1 MKMEVSLEN
10 TGGLGRR
17 MKVQVPAARV
27 DDEVT
32 SRLESMTRTVRLDG
46 FRPGKVP
53 MRVVQQKFGHQVRAE
68 VIQQVLNSTLQ
79 EALAQESIRPAGEP
93 SIEPI
98 DSPPGEPFEYVATF
112 EVFPELTGPINYS
125 FKVERPV
132 VDINEND
139 INEMLENL
147 RKQRATWTAVD
158 RAAKPGDQVTIDF
171 EGSID
176 GGPFAGN
183 KAESMPLVL
192 GSNSMIPGFEE
203 QLSGVSAG
211 DEKSIELTFPDD
223 YPGSEVAGKS
233 ATFRVRVHQVSE
245 MELPELN
252 DDFARAFGISE
263 GGMEALRTEITGN
276 MQRELKGLISSSLK
290 SQVFSG
296 LLEKNPVEVPRQL
309 IETESLELRSR
320 KGSAAGDTTA
330 LQAEAERR
338 VKLGVIVSEI
348 VKQNQIQLDPER
360 VREVV
365 DNIAASYE
373 KPEEVVQWY
382 YGNQEMLSGVQSAVI
397 EDQAVEWIM
406 EHGGVEI
413 SDNEMS
419 FSDLVEKAKQSQG

>member
-1 MKMEVSLEN
+1 MEVSLEN

-17 MKVQVPAARV
+17 LKVQVPAARV

-79 EALAQESIRPAGEP
+79 EALARESIRPAGEP

-98 DSPPGEPFEYVATF
+98 ESKPGEPFEYVATF
-112 EVFPELTGPINYS
+112 EIFPELTAPINYS
-125 FKVERPV
+125 FKVDRPV
-132 VDINEND
+132 VDINESD

-147 RKQRATWTAVD
+147 RKQRATWTAVE
-158 RAAKPGDQVTIDF
+158 RAAQSGDQVSIDF

-176 GGPFAGN
+176 GEPFAGN
-183 KAESMPLVL
+183 KAEDMPLVL

-211 DEKSIELTFPDD
+211 DEKSIELTFPEN
-223 YPGSEVAGKS
+223 YPGTAVAGKT
-233 ATFRVRVHQVSE
+233 AIFKVKVHQVSE

-252 DDFARAFGISE
+252 DDFARAFGIGE
-263 GGMEALRTEITGN
+263 GGMDALKTEITGN

-290 SQVFSG
+290 SQVFAG
-296 LLEKNPVEVPRQL
+296 LLENNPVEVPQQL
-309 IETESLELRSR
+309 IETESLELRGR
-320 KGSAAGDTTA
+320 KGSAAGDTAA

-406 EHGGVEI
+406 EHGGVDI
-413 SDNEMS
+413 SDNVMS

>member
-1 MKMEVSLEN
+1 MEVSLEN

-17 MKVQVPAARV
+17 LKVQVPAARV

-32 SRLESMTRTVRLDG
+32 SRLQSMTRTVRLDG

-68 VIQQVLNSTLQ
+68 VLQQVLNSTLQ

-93 SIEPI
+93 RIEPI
-98 DSPPGEPFEYVATF
+98 DSQPGEPFEYVATF
-112 EVFPELTGPINYS
+112 EVFPELTGPINYG
-125 FKVERPV
+125 FKVDRPV
-132 VDINEND
+132 VDIKESD
-139 INEMLENL
+139 ITEMLENL
-147 RKQRATWTAVD
+147 RKQRATWTAVE
-158 RAAKPGDQVTIDF
+158 RAAQPGDQVTIDF

-176 GGPFAGN
+176 GEPFAGN
-183 KAESMPLVL
+183 KAENMPLVL

-203 QLSGVSAG
+203 QLNGVSAG
-211 DEKSIELTFPDD
+211 DEKSIELTFPED
-223 YPGSEVAGKS
+223 YPATGIAGKT
-233 ATFRVRVHQVSE
+233 AIFKVRIHQVSA

-263 GGMEALRTEITGN
+263 GGMDALISEITGN
-276 MQRELKGLISSSLK
+276 MQRELKGLIASSLK
-290 SQVFSG
+290 SQVFAG
-296 LLEKNPVEVPRQL
+296 LLENNPVEVPQQL
-309 IETESLELRSR
+309 IETESLELRGR
-320 KGSAAGDTTA
+320 KGSAAGDAAA

-397 EDQAVEWIM
+397 EDQAVEWII
-406 EHGGVEI
+406 EHGGVDV

>member
-1 MKMEVSLEN
+1 MEVSLEN

-17 MKVQVPAARV
+17 LKVQVPAERV

-53 MRVVQQKFGHQVRAE
+53 LRVVQQKFGNQVRAE

-98 DSPPGEPFEYVATF
+98 DSKPGEPFEYVASF
-112 EVFPELTGPINYS
+112 EVFPELAGPVNYG
-125 FKVERPV
+125 FRVDRPV
-132 VDINEND
+132 VEIKESDVS
-139 INEMLENL
+139 EMLENL
-147 RKQRATWTAVD
+147 RKQRATWSAVE
-158 RAAKPGDQVTIDF
+158 RAAAPGDQVTIDF
-171 EGSID
+171 EGSIN
-176 GGPFAGN
+176 GESFAGN
-183 KAESMPLVL
+183 KAEKMPLVL

-203 QLSGVSAG
+203 QLTGVSAG
-211 DEKSIELTFPDD
+211 DEKSVDLTFPDN
-223 YPGSEVAGKS
+223 YPGSEVAGKA
-233 ATFRVRVHQVSE
+233 ATFRVKVHQVAA

-263 GGMEALRTEITGN
+263 GGMDALRSEITGN

-296 LLEKNPVEVPRQL
+296 LLQANPVEVPRQL
-309 IETESLELRSR
+309 VEGEIKELRGR
-320 KGSAAGDTTA
+320 QGNAGAETSA

-338 VKLGVIVSEI
+338 VKLGVIVSEV

-382 YGNQEMLSGVQSAVI
+382 YGNQEMLSGVQSSVI

-406 EHGGVEI
+406 EHGGVDI
-413 SDNEMS
+413 TDNVMS
-419 FSDLVEKAKQSQG
+419 FSDLVEQAKQSQG

>member
-1 MKMEVSLEN
+1 MEVSLEN

-17 MKVQVPAARV
+17 LKVQVPAARV

-93 SIEPI
+93 RIEPI
-98 DSPPGEPFEYVATF
+98 DSQPGEPFEYVATF
-112 EVFPELTGPINYS
+112 EVFPELTGPINYG
-125 FKVERPV
+125 FRVDRPV
-132 VDINEND
+132 VDIKESD

-147 RKQRATWTAVD
+147 RKQRATWIAVE
-158 RAAKPGDQVTIDF
+158 RAAQSGDQVTIDF

-176 GGPFAGN
+176 GEPFAGN
-183 KAESMPLVL
+183 KAENMPLVL

-203 QLSGVSAG
+203 QLNGVSAG
-211 DEKSIELTFPDD
+211 DEKSIELTFPED
-223 YPGSEVAGKS
+223 YPGTGIAGKT
-233 ATFRVRVHQVSE
+233 AIFKVRIHQVSA
-245 MELPELN
+245 MQLPELN

-263 GGMEALRTEITGN
+263 GGMDALITEITGN
-276 MQRELKGLISSSLK
+276 MQRELKGLIASSLK
-290 SQVFSG
+290 SQVFAG
-296 LLEKNPVEVPRQL
+296 LLENNPVEVPQQL
-309 IETESLELRSR
+309 IETESLELRGR
-320 KGSAAGDTTA
+320 KGSAAGDAAA

-397 EDQAVEWIM
+397 EDQAVEWII
-406 EHGGVEI
+406 EHGGVDV

>member
-1 MKMEVSLEN
+1 MEVSLEN

-17 MKVQVPAARV
+17 LKVQVPAARV

-53 MRVVQQKFGHQVRAE
+53 LRVVKQKFGQQVRAE

-79 EALAQESIRPAGEP
+79 EALAQENVRPAGDP

-98 DSPPGEPFEYVATF
+98 DSQPGEPFEYVATF
-112 EVFPELTGPINYS
+112 EVFPEMSGPVNYG
-125 FKVERPV
+125 FKVDRPV
-132 VDINEND
+132 VNIQESD

-147 RKQRATWTAVD
+147 RKQRATWTAVE
-158 RAAKPGDQVTIDF
+158 RAAQPGDQVSIDF

-176 GGPFAGN
+176 GEPFAGN
-183 KAESMPLVL
+183 KAENMPLVL
-192 GSNSMIPGFEE
+192 GSNSMVPGFEE

-211 DEKSIELTFPDD
+211 DEKSIELTFPGN
-223 YPGSEVAGKS
+223 YPGTEVAGKT
-233 ATFRVRVHQVSE
+233 ATFKVKVHTVSE

-252 DDFARAFGISE
+252 DDFARAFGINE
-263 GGMEALRTEITGN
+263 GGMDALKTEITGN

-290 SQVFSG
+290 SQVFAG
-296 LLEKNPVEVPRQL
+296 LLENNPVEVPQQL
-309 IETESLELRSR
+309 VETESLELRGR
-320 KGSAAGDTTA
+320 KGSAAGDAGA
-330 LQAEAERR
+330 LRAEAERR

-365 DNIAASYE
+365 DSIAASYE

-406 EHGGVEI
+406 EHGGVDVT
-413 SDNEMS
+413 DNQMS
-419 FSDLVEKAKQSQG
+419 FSELVDKAKQSQG

>member
-1 MKMEVSLEN
+1 MEVSLEN

-17 MKVQVPAARV
+17 LKVQVPAARV

-46 FRPGKVP
+46 FRTGKVP
-53 MRVVQQKFGHQVRAE
+53 LRVVKQKFGHQVRAE

-79 EALAQESIRPAGEP
+79 EALAQENVRPAGDP

-98 DSPPGEPFEYVATF
+98 DSQPGEPFEYVATF
-112 EVFPELTGPINYS
+112 EVFPEMSGPVNYG
-125 FKVERPV
+125 FKVDRPV
-132 VDINEND
+132 VDIQESD

-147 RKQRATWTAVD
+147 RKQRATWTTVE
-158 RAAKPGDQVTIDF
+158 RAAQPGDQVSIDF

-176 GGPFAGN
+176 GEPFAGN
-183 KAESMPLVL
+183 KAENMPLVL
-192 GSNSMIPGFEE
+192 GSNSMVPGFEE
-203 QLSGVSAG
+203 QLNGVSAG
-211 DEKSIELTFPDD
+211 DEKSIELTFPGN
-223 YPGSEVAGKS
+223 YPGTEVAGKT
-233 ATFRVRVHQVSE
+233 ATFKVKVHAVSE

-252 DDFARAFGISE
+252 DDFARAFGIND
-263 GGMEALRTEITGN
+263 GGMDALKNEITGN

-290 SQVFSG
+290 SQVFAG
-296 LLEKNPVEVPRQL
+296 LLENNPVEVPQQL
-309 IETESLELRSR
+309 VETESLELRGR
-320 KGSAAGDTTA
+320 KGSAAGDAVA
-330 LQAEAERR
+330 LRAEAERR

-365 DNIAASYE
+365 DSIAASYE

-406 EHGGVEI
+406 EHGGVDVT
-413 SDNEMS
+413 DNQMS
-419 FSDLVEKAKQSQG
+419 FSELVDKAKQSQG

>member
-1 MKMEVSLEN
+1 MEVSLEN

-17 MKVQVPAARV
+17 LKVQVPAARV

-53 MRVVQQKFGHQVRAE
+53 LRVVQQKFGHQVRAE

-79 EALAQESIRPAGEP
+79 EALAQQSIRPAGEP

-98 DSPPGEPFEYVATF
+98 DSQPGEPFEYVATF
-112 EVFPELTGPINYS
+112 EVFPELTGPVNYA

-132 VDINEND
+132 VDIKESD
-139 INEMLENL
+139 IDEMLENL
-147 RKQRATWTAVD
+147 RKQRATWTAVE

-176 GGPFAGN
+176 GEPFAGN
-183 KAESMPLVL
+183 KADKMPLVL
-192 GSNSMIPGFEE
+192 GSNSMIQGFEE
-203 QLSGVSAG
+203 QLNGVTAG
-211 DEKSIELTFPDD
+211 DEKSIEVTFPEN
-223 YPGSEVAGKS
+223 YPGAGVAGKT
-233 ATFRVRVHQVSE
+233 ATFKVRVHQVSE

-263 GGMEALRTEITGN
+263 GGMEALKTEITGN

-296 LLEKNPVEVPRQL
+296 LLEHNPVEVPRQL
-309 IETESLELRSR
+309 IETESLELRGR
-320 KGSAAGDTTA
+320 KGSAAGDTSA

-406 EHGGVEI
+406 EHGGVDI
-413 SDNEMS
+413 SDNVMS
-419 FSDLVEKAKQSQG
+419 FGELVERAKQSQG

>member
-1 MKMEVSLEN
+1 MEVSLEN

-17 MKVQVPAARV
+17 LKVQVPAARV

-32 SRLESMTRTVRLDG
+32 SRLQSMTRTVRLDG

-68 VIQQVLNSTLQ
+68 VLQQVLNSTLQ

-93 SIEPI
+93 RIEPI
-98 DSPPGEPFEYVATF
+98 DSQPGEPFEYVATF
-112 EVFPELTGPINYS
+112 EVFPELTGPINYG
-125 FKVERPV
+125 FKVDRPV
-132 VDINEND
+132 VDIKESD
-139 INEMLENL
+139 ITEMLENL
-147 RKQRATWTAVD
+147 RKQRATWTAVE
-158 RAAKPGDQVTIDF
+158 RAAQPGDQVTIDF

-176 GGPFAGN
+176 GEPFAGN
-183 KAESMPLVL
+183 KAENMPLVL

-203 QLSGVSAG
+203 QLNGVSTG
-211 DEKSIELTFPDD
+211 DEKSIELTFPED
-223 YPGSEVAGKS
+223 YPATGIAGKT
-233 ATFRVRVHQVSE
+233 AIFKVRIHQVSA

-263 GGMEALRTEITGN
+263 GGMDALITEITGN
-276 MQRELKGLISSSLK
+276 MQRELKGLIASSLK
-290 SQVFSG
+290 SQVFAG
-296 LLEKNPVEVPRQL
+296 LLENNPVEVPQQL
-309 IETESLELRSR
+309 IETESLELRGR
-320 KGSAAGDTTA
+320 KGSAAGDAAA

-397 EDQAVEWIM
+397 EDQAVEWII
-406 EHGGVEI
+406 EHGGVDV

>member
-1 MKMEVSLEN
+1 MEVSLEN

-17 MKVQVPAARV
+17 MTVQVPAERV
-27 DDEVT
+27 DNEVT

-53 MRVVQQKFGHQVRAE
+53 LRVVQQKFGHQVRAE
-68 VIQQVLNSTLQ
+68 VIQQVIHSTMQ
-79 EALAQESIRPAGEP
+79 EALAQESLRPAGQP
-93 SIEPI
+93 SIEPV
-98 DSPPGEPFEYVATF
+98 DSKPGESFEYVVNF
-112 EVFPELTGPINYS
+112 EIFPELAGPVNYS

-132 VDINEND
+132 VDINESD
-139 INEMLENL
+139 ISEMLENL
-147 RKQRATWTAVD
+147 RKQRATWAAVD
-158 RAAKPGDQVTIDF
+158 RAAAAGDQILIDF
-171 EGSID
+171 EGSIN
-176 GGPFAGN
+176 GESFAGN
-183 KAESMPLVL
+183 KAEKMPLVL
-192 GSNSMIPGFEE
+192 GSNSMIAGFEE
-203 QLSGVSAG
+203 QLGGVSAG
-211 DEKSIELTFPDD
+211 DEKSIEVTFPDN
-223 YPGSEVAGKS
+223 YPGTAVAGKT
-233 ATFRVRVHQVSE
+233 ATFRVKVHQVAE

-252 DDFARAFGISE
+252 DEFARAFGIAE
-263 GGMEALRTEITGN
+263 GGLDALKAEITGN

-296 LLEKNPVEVPRQL
+296 LLEKNPVEVPKQL
-309 IETESLELRSR
+309 IENETLELRGR
-320 KGSAAGDTTA
+320 KDKSAGDASA

-348 VKQNQIQLDPER
+348 VKQNHIQLDPQR

-397 EDQAVEWIM
+397 EDQAVEWIV

-413 SDNEMS
+413 SDNVMS
-419 FSDLVEKAKQSQG
+419 FSDLVEQAKQSQG

>member
-1 MKMEVSLEN
+1 MEVSLEN

-17 MKVQVPAARV
+17 MTVQVPAERV
-27 DDEVT
+27 DNEVT

-53 MRVVQQKFGHQVRAE
+53 LRVVQQKFGHQVRAE
-68 VIQQVLNSTLQ
+68 VIQQVIHSTMQ
-79 EALAQESIRPAGEP
+79 EALAQESLRPAGQP
-93 SIEPI
+93 SIEPV
-98 DSPPGEPFEYVATF
+98 DSKPGESFEYVVNF
-112 EVFPELTGPINYS
+112 EIFPELAGPVNYS

-132 VDINEND
+132 VDINESD
-139 INEMLENL
+139 ISEMLENL
-147 RKQRATWTAVD
+147 RKQRATWAAVD
-158 RAAKPGDQVTIDF
+158 RAAAPGDQILIDF
-171 EGSID
+171 EGSIN
-176 GGPFAGN
+176 GESFAGN
-183 KAESMPLVL
+183 KAEKMPLVL
-192 GSNSMIPGFEE
+192 GSNSMIAGFEE
-203 QLSGVSAG
+203 QLGGVSAG
-211 DEKSIELTFPDD
+211 DEKSIEVTFPDN
-223 YPGSEVAGKS
+223 YPGTAVAGKT
-233 ATFRVRVHQVSE
+233 ATFRVKVHQVAE

-252 DDFARAFGISE
+252 DEFARAFGIAE
-263 GGMEALRTEITGN
+263 GGLDALKAEITGN

-296 LLEKNPVEVPRQL
+296 LLEKNPVEVPKQL
-309 IETESLELRSR
+309 IENETLELRGR
-320 KGSAAGDTTA
+320 KDKSAGDASA

-348 VKQNQIQLDPER
+348 VKQNHIQLDPQR

-397 EDQAVEWIM
+397 EDQAVEWIV

-413 SDNEMS
+413 SDNVMS
-419 FSDLVEKAKQSQG
+419 FSGLVEQAKQSQG

>member
-1 MKMEVSLEN
+1 MEVSVEN

-17 MKVQVPAARV
+17 LKVQVPAARV

-98 DSPPGEPFEYVATF
+98 DSRPGEPFEYVATF
-112 EVFPELTGPINYS
+112 EIFPELTGPVNYA

-132 VDINEND
+132 VDIKESD
-139 INEMLENL
+139 IDEMLENL
-147 RKQRATWTAVD
+147 RKQRATWTAVE
-158 RAAKPGDQVTIDF
+158 RAAQPGDQISIDF

-176 GGPFAGN
+176 GEPFAGN
-183 KAESMPLVL
+183 KAENMPLVL

-203 QLSGVSAG
+203 QLNGVSAG
-211 DEKSIELTFPDD
+211 DEKSIEVTFPDN
-223 YPGSEVAGKS
+223 YPGTGVAGKT
-233 ATFRVRVHQVSE
+233 ATFKVKVHQVSE
-245 MELPELN
+245 MKLPELN
-252 DDFARAFGISE
+252 DDFARAFGINE
-263 GGMEALRTEITGN
+263 GGMDALRTEITGN

-296 LLEKNPVEVPRQL
+296 LLENNPVEVPQQL
-309 IETESLELRSR
+309 IETESLELRGR
-320 KGSAAGDTTA
+320 KGNAAGDSSA

-338 VKLGVIVSEI
+338 VKLGVIVSEV

-406 EHGGVEI
+406 EHGGVDI
-413 SDNEMS
+413 SDNVMS
-419 FSDLVEKAKQSQG
+419 FSELVEQAKQSQG

>member
-1 MKMEVSLEN
+1 MEVSLEN

-17 MKVQVPAARV
+17 LKVQVPAARV

-53 MRVVQQKFGHQVRAE
+53 LRVVKQKFGQQVRAE

-79 EALAQESIRPAGEP
+79 EALAQENVRPAGDP

-98 DSPPGEPFEYVATF
+98 DSQPGEPFEYVATF
-112 EVFPELTGPINYS
+112 EVFPEMSGPVNYG
-125 FKVERPV
+125 FKVDRPV
-132 VDINEND
+132 VDIQESD

-147 RKQRATWTAVD
+147 RKQRATWTAVE
-158 RAAKPGDQVTIDF
+158 RAAQPGDQVSIDF

-176 GGPFAGN
+176 GEPFAGN
-183 KAESMPLVL
+183 KAENMPLVL
-192 GSNSMIPGFEE
+192 GSNSMVPGFEE

-211 DEKSIELTFPDD
+211 DEKSIELTFPGN
-223 YPGSEVAGKS
+223 YPGTEVAGKT
-233 ATFRVRVHQVSE
+233 ATFKVKVHTVSE

-252 DDFARAFGISE
+252 DDFARAFGINE
-263 GGMEALRTEITGN
+263 GGMDALKTEITGN

-290 SQVFSG
+290 SQVFAG
-296 LLEKNPVEVPRQL
+296 LLENNPVEVPQQL
-309 IETESLELRSR
+309 VETESLELRGR
-320 KGSAAGDTTA
+320 KGSAAGDAGA
-330 LQAEAERR
+330 LRAEAERR

-365 DNIAASYE
+365 DSIAASYE

-406 EHGGVEI
+406 EHGGVDVT
-413 SDNEMS
+413 DNQMS
-419 FSDLVEKAKQSQG
+419 FSELVDKAKQSQG

>member
-1 MKMEVSLEN
+1 MEVSLEN

-17 MKVQVPAARV
+17 LKVQVPAARV

-53 MRVVQQKFGHQVRAE
+53 LRVVKQKFGHQVRAE

-79 EALAQESIRPAGEP
+79 EALAQENVRPAGDP

-98 DSPPGEPFEYVATF
+98 DSQPGEPFEYVATF
-112 EVFPELTGPINYS
+112 EVFPEMSGPVNYG
-125 FKVERPV
+125 FKVDRPV
-132 VDINEND
+132 VNIQESD

-147 RKQRATWTAVD
+147 RKQRATWTAVE
-158 RAAKPGDQVTIDF
+158 RAAQPGDQVSIDF

-176 GGPFAGN
+176 GEPFAGN
-183 KAESMPLVL
+183 KAENMPLVL
-192 GSNSMIPGFEE
+192 GSNSMVPGFEE

-211 DEKSIELTFPDD
+211 DEKSIELTFPGN
-223 YPGSEVAGKS
+223 YPGTEVAGKT
-233 ATFRVRVHQVSE
+233 ATFKVKVHTVSE

-252 DDFARAFGISE
+252 DDFARAFGINE
-263 GGMEALRTEITGN
+263 GGMDALKTEITGN

-290 SQVFSG
+290 SQVFAG
-296 LLEKNPVEVPRQL
+296 LLENNPVEVPQQL
-309 IETESLELRSR
+309 VETESLELRSR
-320 KGSAAGDTTA
+320 KGSAAGDAGA
-330 LQAEAERR
+330 LRAEAERR

-365 DNIAASYE
+365 DSIAASYE

-406 EHGGVEI
+406 EHGGVDVT
-413 SDNEMS
+413 DNQMS
-419 FSDLVEKAKQSQG
+419 FSELVDKAKQSQG

>member
-1 MKMEVSLEN
+1 MEVSLEN

-17 MKVQVPAARV
+17 MTVQVPAERV
-27 DDEVT
+27 DAEVT

-53 MRVVQQKFGHQVRAE
+53 LRVVQQKYGKQVRAE
-68 VIQQVLNSTLQ
+68 VIQQVLNSTMQ
-79 EALAQESIRPAGEP
+79 EAMAQESIRPAGEP

-98 DSPPGEPFEYVATF
+98 DSQPGQPFEYVVNF
-112 EVFPELTGPINYS
+112 EVFPELTGPVNYG
-125 FKVERPV
+125 FKIERPV
-132 VDINEND
+132 VDINESD

-147 RKQRATWTAVD
+147 RKQRATWTVVE
-158 RAAKPGDQVTIDF
+158 RAATSGDQVIIDF

-176 GGPFAGN
+176 GETFAGN
-183 KAESMPLVL
+183 KAENMPLVL

-211 DEKSIELTFPDD
+211 DEKSIDVSFPDN
-223 YPGSEVAGKS
+223 YPGSGVAGKM
-233 ATFRVRVHQVSE
+233 ATFRVKVHQVSE
-245 MELPELN
+245 MKLPELN
-252 DDFARAFGISE
+252 DDFAVAFGIAE
-263 GGMEALRTEITGN
+263 GGMDALRTEITGN

-296 LLEKNPVEVPRQL
+296 LLENNPVEVPKQL
-309 IETESLELRSR
+309 VENEMQVLRGR
-320 KGSAAGDTTA
+320 KGNADMDTSA
-330 LQAEAERR
+330 LQTEAERR

-382 YGNQEMLSGVQSAVI
+382 YGNQEMLSGVQSSVI
-397 EDQAVEWIM
+397 EDQTVEWIM
-406 EHGGVEI
+406 EHGGADV
-413 SDNEMS
+413 SDNVMS
-419 FSDLVEKAKQSQG
+419 FAELVEQAKQSQG

>member
-1 MKMEVSLEN
+1 MEVSLEN

-17 MKVQVPAARV
+17 LKVQVPAARV

-68 VIQQVLNSTLQ
+68 VLQQVLNSTLQ

-93 SIEPI
+93 RIEPI
-98 DSPPGEPFEYVATF
+98 DSQPGEPFEYVATF
-112 EVFPELTGPINYS
+112 EVFPELTGPINYG
-125 FKVERPV
+125 FKVDRPV
-132 VDINEND
+132 VDIKESD
-139 INEMLENL
+139 ITEMLENL
-147 RKQRATWTAVD
+147 RKQRATWTAVE
-158 RAAKPGDQVTIDF
+158 RAAQPGDQVTIDF

-176 GGPFAGN
+176 GEPFAGN
-183 KAESMPLVL
+183 KAENMPLVL

-203 QLSGVSAG
+203 QLNGVSAG
-211 DEKSIELTFPDD
+211 DEKSIELTFPED
-223 YPGSEVAGKS
+223 YPATGIAGKT
-233 ATFRVRVHQVSE
+233 AIFKVRIHQVSA

-263 GGMEALRTEITGN
+263 GGMDALITEITGN
-276 MQRELKGLISSSLK
+276 MQRELKGLIASSLK
-290 SQVFSG
+290 SQVFAG
-296 LLEKNPVEVPRQL
+296 LLENNPVEVPQQL
-309 IETESLELRSR
+309 IETESLELRGR
-320 KGSAAGDTTA
+320 KGSAAGDAAA

-348 VKQNQIQLDPER
+348 VKQNQIQLNPER

-397 EDQAVEWIM
+397 EDQAVEWII
-406 EHGGVEI
+406 EHGGVDV

>member
-1 MKMEVSLEN
+1 MEVSLEN

-17 MKVQVPAARV
+17 LKVQVPAARV

-32 SRLESMTRTVRLDG
+32 SRLQSMTRTVRLDG

-53 MRVVQQKFGHQVRAE
+53 LRVVKQKFGHQVRAE

-79 EALAQESIRPAGEP
+79 EALAQENVRPAGDP

-98 DSPPGEPFEYVATF
+98 DSQPGEPFEYVATF
-112 EVFPELTGPINYS
+112 EVFPEMSGPVNYG
-125 FKVERPV
+125 FKVDRPV
-132 VDINEND
+132 VNIQESD

-147 RKQRATWTAVD
+147 RKQRATWTAVE
-158 RAAKPGDQVTIDF
+158 RAAQPGDQVSIDF

-176 GGPFAGN
+176 GEPFAGN
-183 KAESMPLVL
+183 KAENMPLVL
-192 GSNSMIPGFEE
+192 GSNSMVPGFEE

-211 DEKSIELTFPDD
+211 DEKSIELTFPGN
-223 YPGSEVAGKS
+223 YPGTEVAGKT
-233 ATFRVRVHQVSE
+233 ATFKVKVHTVSE

-252 DDFARAFGISE
+252 DDFARAFGINE
-263 GGMEALRTEITGN
+263 GGMDALKTEITGN

-290 SQVFSG
+290 SQVFAG
-296 LLEKNPVEVPRQL
+296 LLENNPVEVPQQL
-309 IETESLELRSR
+309 VETESLELRGR
-320 KGSAAGDTTA
+320 KGSAAGDAGA
-330 LQAEAERR
+330 LRAEAERR

-397 EDQAVEWIM
+397 EDQAVEWII
-406 EHGGVEI
+406 EHGGVDI
-413 SDNEMS
+413 SDNVMS
-419 FSDLVEKAKQSQG
+419 FSDLVEQAKQSQG

>member
-1 MKMEVSLEN
+1 MEVSLEN

-17 MKVQVPAARV
+17 LKVQVPAARV

-53 MRVVQQKFGHQVRAE
+53 LRVVKQKFGHQVRAE

-79 EALAQESIRPAGEP
+79 EALAQENVRPAGDP

-98 DSPPGEPFEYVATF
+98 DSQPGEPFEYVATF
-112 EVFPELTGPINYS
+112 EVFPEMSGPVNYG
-125 FKVERPV
+125 FKVDRPV
-132 VDINEND
+132 VNIQESD

-147 RKQRATWTAVD
+147 RKQRATWTAVE
-158 RAAKPGDQVTIDF
+158 RAAQPGDQVSIDF

-176 GGPFAGN
+176 GEPFAGN
-183 KAESMPLVL
+183 KAENMPLVL
-192 GSNSMIPGFEE
+192 GSNSMVPGFEE

-211 DEKSIELTFPDD
+211 DEKSIELTFPEN
-223 YPGSEVAGKS
+223 YPGTEVAGKT
-233 ATFRVRVHQVSE
+233 ATFKVKVHTVSE

-252 DDFARAFGISE
+252 DDFARAFGINE
-263 GGMEALRTEITGN
+263 GGMDALKTEITGN

-290 SQVFSG
+290 SQVFAG
-296 LLEKNPVEVPRQL
+296 LLENNPVEVPQQL
-309 IETESLELRSR
+309 VETESLELRGR
-320 KGSAAGDTTA
+320 KGSAAGDADA
-330 LQAEAERR
+330 LRAEAERR

-348 VKQNQIQLDPER
+348 DKQNQIQLDPER

-365 DNIAASYE
+365 DSIAASYE

-406 EHGGVEI
+406 EHGGVDVT
-413 SDNEMS
+413 DNQMS
-419 FSDLVEKAKQSQG
+419 FSELVDKAKQSQG

>member
-1 MKMEVSLEN
+1 MEVSLEN

-17 MKVQVPAARV
+17 LKVQVPAARV

-53 MRVVQQKFGHQVRAE
+53 MRVVKQKFGHQVRAE

-79 EALAQESIRPAGEP
+79 EALAQENVRPAGDP

-98 DSPPGEPFEYVATF
+98 DSQPGEPFEYVATF
-112 EVFPELTGPINYS
+112 EVFPEMSGPVNYG
-125 FKVERPV
+125 FKVDRPV
-132 VDINEND
+132 VDIKESD

-147 RKQRATWTAVD
+147 RKQRATWTAVE
-158 RAAKPGDQVTIDF
+158 RAAQPGDQVSIDF

-176 GGPFAGN
+176 GEPFAGN
-183 KAESMPLVL
+183 KAENMPLVL
-192 GSNSMIPGFEE
+192 GSNSMVPGFEE
-203 QLSGVSAG
+203 QLNGVSAG
-211 DEKSIELTFPDD
+211 DEKSIELTFPGN
-223 YPGSEVAGKS
+223 YPGTEVAGKT
-233 ATFRVRVHQVSE
+233 ATFKVKVHAVSE

-252 DDFARAFGISE
+252 DDFARAFGINE
-263 GGMEALRTEITGN
+263 GGMDALKTEITGN

-290 SQVFSG
+290 SQVFAG
-296 LLEKNPVEVPRQL
+296 LLENNPVEVPQQL
-309 IETESLELRSR
+309 VDTESLELRGR
-320 KGSAAGDTTA
+320 KGSAAGDADA
-330 LQAEAERR
+330 LRAEAERR

-397 EDQAVEWIM
+397 EDQAVEWII
-406 EHGGVEI
+406 EHGGVDI
-413 SDNEMS
+413 SDNVMS
-419 FSDLVEKAKQSQG
+419 FNDLVEQAKQSQG

>member
-1 MKMEVSLEN
+1 MEVSLEN

-17 MKVQVPAARV
+17 LKVQVPAARV

-53 MRVVQQKFGHQVRAE
+53 LRVVKQKFGHQVRAE

-79 EALAQESIRPAGEP
+79 EALAQENVRPAGDP

-98 DSPPGEPFEYVATF
+98 DSQPGEPFEYVATF
-112 EVFPELTGPINYS
+112 EVFPEMSGPVNYG
-125 FKVERPV
+125 FKVDRPV
-132 VDINEND
+132 VNIQESD

-147 RKQRATWTAVD
+147 RKQRATWTAVE
-158 RAAKPGDQVTIDF
+158 RAAQPGDQVSIDF

-176 GGPFAGN
+176 GEPFAGN
-183 KAESMPLVL
+183 KAENMPLVL
-192 GSNSMIPGFEE
+192 GSNSMVPGFEE

-211 DEKSIELTFPDD
+211 DEKSIELTFPGN
-223 YPGSEVAGKS
+223 YPGTEVAGKT
-233 ATFRVRVHQVSE
+233 ATFKVKVHTVSE

-252 DDFARAFGISE
+252 DDFARAFGINE
-263 GGMEALRTEITGN
+263 GGMDALKTEITGN

-290 SQVFSG
+290 SQVFAG
-296 LLEKNPVEVPRQL
+296 LLENNPVEVPQQL
-309 IETESLELRSR
+309 VETESLELRGR
-320 KGSAAGDTTA
+320 KGSAAGDAGA
-330 LQAEAERR
+330 LRAEAERR

-365 DNIAASYE
+365 DSIAASYE

-406 EHGGVEI
+406 EHGGVDVT
-413 SDNEMS
+413 DNQMS
-419 FSDLVEKAKQSQG
+419 FSELVDKAKQSQG

>member
-1 MKMEVSLEN
+1 MEVSLEN

-17 MKVQVPAARV
+17 LTVQVPAARV

-53 MRVVQQKFGHQVRAE
+53 LRVVQQKFGHQVRAE

-79 EALAQESIRPAGEP
+79 EALAQQSIRPAGEP

-98 DSPPGEPFEYVATF
+98 DSQPGEPFEYVATF
-112 EVFPELTGPINYS
+112 EVFPELTGPVNYA

-132 VDINEND
+132 VDIKESD
-139 INEMLENL
+139 IDEMLENL
-147 RKQRATWTAVD
+147 RKQRATWTAVE

-176 GGPFAGN
+176 GEPFAGN
-183 KAESMPLVL
+183 KADKMPLVL
-192 GSNSMIPGFEE
+192 GSNSMIKGFEE

-211 DEKSIELTFPDD
+211 DEKSIEVTFPEN
-223 YPGSEVAGKS
+223 YPGAGVAGKT
-233 ATFRVRVHQVSE
+233 ATFKVRVHQVSE

-263 GGMEALRTEITGN
+263 GGMEALKTEITGN

-296 LLEKNPVEVPRQL
+296 LLEHNPVEVPRQL
-309 IETESLELRSR
+309 IETESLELRGR
-320 KGSAAGDTTA
+320 KGSAAGDTSA

-406 EHGGVEI
+406 EHGGVDI
-413 SDNEMS
+413 SDNVMS
-419 FSDLVEKAKQSQG
+419 FSELVERAKQSQG

>member
-1 MKMEVSLEN
+1 MEVSLEN

-17 MKVQVPAARV
+17 LKVQVPAARV

-79 EALAQESIRPAGEP
+79 EALARESIRPAGEP

-98 DSPPGEPFEYVATF
+98 ESKPGEPFEYVATF
-112 EVFPELTGPINYS
+112 EIFPELTAPINYS
-125 FKVERPV
+125 FKVDRPV
-132 VDINEND
+132 VDINESD

-147 RKQRATWTAVD
+147 RKQRATWTAVE
-158 RAAKPGDQVTIDF
+158 RAAQPGDQVTIDF

-176 GGPFAGN
+176 GEPFAGN
-183 KAESMPLVL
+183 KAEDMPLVL

-211 DEKSIELTFPDD
+211 DEKSIELTFPEN
-223 YPGSEVAGKS
+223 YPGTAVAGKT
-233 ATFRVRVHQVSE
+233 AIFKVKVHQVSE

-252 DDFARAFGISE
+252 DDFARAFGIGE
-263 GGMEALRTEITGN
+263 GGMDALKTEITGN

-290 SQVFSG
+290 SQVFAG
-296 LLEKNPVEVPRQL
+296 LLENNPVEVPQQL
-309 IETESLELRSR
+309 IETESLELRGR
-320 KGSAAGDTTA
+320 KGSAAGDTAA

-406 EHGGVEI
+406 EHGGVDI
-413 SDNEMS
+413 SDNVMS

>member
-1 MKMEVSLEN
+1 
-10 TGGLGRR
+10 
-17 MKVQVPAARV
+17 
-27 DDEVT
+27 
-32 SRLESMTRTVRLDG
+32 MTRTVRLDG

-93 SIEPI
+93 SIEPL
-98 DSPPGEPFEYVATF
+98 DSRPGQPFEYVATF

-125 FKVERPV
+125 FRVERPV

-139 INEMLENL
+139 INEMLDNL
-147 RKQRATWTAVD
+147 RKQRATWTAVE
-158 RAAKPGDQVTIDF
+158 RAAQPGDQVTIDF

-176 GGPFAGN
+176 GEAFAGN
-183 KAESMPLVL
+183 EAENMPLVL

-211 DEKSIELTFPDD
+211 DEKSIEVTFPDA
-223 YPGSEVAGKS
+223 YPGVEVAGKT

-252 DDFARAFGISE
+252 EDFARAFGISE
-263 GGMEALRTEITGN
+263 GGMDALKTEITGN

-296 LLEKNPVEVPRQL
+296 LLEKNPVEVPQQL

-320 KGSAAGDTTA
+320 KGNAAGDTAA

-348 VKQNQIQLDPER
+348 VKQNQIQLDPDR

-406 EHGGVEI
+406 EHGGVDI
-413 SDNEMS
+413 SDNVMS
-419 FSDLVEKAKQSQG
+419 FSDLVEQAKQSQG

>member
-1 MKMEVSLEN
+1 MEVSLEN

-17 MKVQVPAARV
+17 MTVQVPAERV
-27 DDEVT
+27 DNEVT

-53 MRVVQQKFGHQVRAE
+53 LRVVQQKFGHQVRAE
-68 VIQQVLNSTLQ
+68 VIQQVIHSTMQ
-79 EALAQESIRPAGEP
+79 EALAQESLRPAGQP
-93 SIEPI
+93 SIEPV
-98 DSPPGEPFEYVATF
+98 DSKPGESFEYVVNF
-112 EVFPELTGPINYS
+112 EIFPELAGPVNYS

-132 VDINEND
+132 VDINESD
-139 INEMLENL
+139 ISEMLENL
-147 RKQRATWTAVD
+147 RKQRATWSAVD
-158 RAAKPGDQVTIDF
+158 RAAAAGDQILIDF
-171 EGSID
+171 EGSIN
-176 GGPFAGN
+176 GESFAGN
-183 KAESMPLVL
+183 KAEKMPLVL
-192 GSNSMIPGFEE
+192 GSNSMIAGFEE
-203 QLSGVSAG
+203 QLGGVSAG
-211 DEKSIELTFPDD
+211 DEKSIEVTFPDN
-223 YPGSEVAGKS
+223 YPGTAVAGKT
-233 ATFRVRVHQVSE
+233 ATFRVKVHQVAE

-252 DDFARAFGISE
+252 DEFARAFGIAE
-263 GGMEALRTEITGN
+263 GGLDALKAEITGN

-296 LLEKNPVEVPRQL
+296 LLEKNPVEVPKQL
-309 IETESLELRSR
+309 IENETLELRGR
-320 KGSAAGDTTA
+320 KDKSAGDASA

-348 VKQNQIQLDPER
+348 VKQNHIQLDPQR

-397 EDQAVEWIM
+397 EDQAVEWIV

-413 SDNEMS
+413 SDNVMS
-419 FSDLVEKAKQSQG
+419 FSDLVEQAKQSQG